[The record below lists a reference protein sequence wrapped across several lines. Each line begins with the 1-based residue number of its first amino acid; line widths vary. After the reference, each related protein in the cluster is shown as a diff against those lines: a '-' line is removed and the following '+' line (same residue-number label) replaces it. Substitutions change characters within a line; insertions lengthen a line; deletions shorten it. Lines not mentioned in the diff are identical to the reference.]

1 MLISIAGDD
10 AKFCAQLSA
19 LLAAQGH
26 RVETLGWAG
35 GKLLKALQGATPE
48 LLVVVPPAAGAAA
61 LEALRLVRDDAGLRS
76 LPILYV
82 NPKGGTN
89 EGVAC
94 LDAGADDFI
103 NRPFNPEI
111 FLARVRTLLR
121 RRIWSG
127 DFEEESVSALQEGPL
142 AMRLVARSAT
152 LAGKPLV
159 LTRLE
164 FDLLAFLMRNAEQVF
179 DRRAILEAVWNYPD
193 SVETR
198 TLDKHVE
205 TLRRKL
211 GAQGAWVQ
219 TVHGVGYRFA
229 SGEKTPKANSK

>member
-1 MLISIAGDD
+1 MLITIAGDD
-10 AKFCAQLSA
+10 ASFSAQLA
-19 LLAAQGH
+19 GLLEAQSH
-26 RVETLGWAG
+26 RVESVAWSSGR
-35 GKLLKALQGATPE
+35 LLKTLQSAAPD
-48 LLVVVPPAAGAAA
+48 LLVVLAPAASEAA
-61 LEALRLVRDDAGLRS
+61 LDVLRSVRDDPGMRR
-76 LPILYV
+76 LPILYI
-82 NPKGGTN
+82 NPKGGTS

-103 NRPFNPEI
+103 NRPFNPDI

-121 RRIWSG
+121 RRIWAG
-127 DFEEESVSALQEGPL
+127 GFEEDTVSALQTGPL
-142 AMRLVARSAT
+142 AMRLVARTAT
-152 LAGKPLV
+152 LGGKSLT

-179 DRRAILEAVWNYPD
+179 NRQAILEAVWNYPD

-211 GAQGAWVQ
+211 GPQGDWIQ

-229 SGEKTPKANSK
+229 PPAGKPSKT

>member
-1 MLISIAGDD
+1 MLITIASDD
-10 AKFCAQLSA
+10 ARFSAQLA
-19 LLAAQGH
+19 GLLEAQSH
-26 RVETLGWAG
+26 RVESAPWAG
-35 GKLLKALQGATPE
+35 GRLVKTLQSSAPD
-48 LLVVVPPAAGAAA
+48 LLVVVASSASEAA
-61 LEALRLVRDDAGLRS
+61 LEALRSVRDDEGLRR
-76 LPILYV
+76 LPILYI
-82 NPKGGTN
+82 NPKGGTS

-103 NRPFNPEI
+103 NRPFNPDI

-127 DFEEESVSALQEGPL
+127 GGFEEDSVSALQAGPI
-142 AMRLVARSAT
+142 AMRLVARAAS
-152 LAGKPLV
+152 LGGKGLV

-164 FDLLAFLMRNAEQVF
+164 FDLLAFLMRNADQVF
-179 DRRAILEAVWNYPD
+179 NRRQILEAVWNYPD

-211 GAQGAWVQ
+211 GPQGDWIQ
-219 TVHGVGYRFA
+219 TIHGVGYRFSPPA
-229 SGEKTPKANSK
+229 AKPTKT